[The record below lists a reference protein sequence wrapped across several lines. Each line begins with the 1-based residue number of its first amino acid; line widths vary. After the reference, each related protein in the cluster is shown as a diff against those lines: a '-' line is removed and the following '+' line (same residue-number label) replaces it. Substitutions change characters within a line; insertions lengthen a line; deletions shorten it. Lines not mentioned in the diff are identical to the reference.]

1 MISVFIQNATPRG
14 SGLRLALLWCARP
27 ARRPAR
33 RVLDDRVGPRE
44 DQAGMA
50 VVELDQVGR
59 CPTRVTDLE
68 DHAGP
73 LGVANGVAV
82 YVQPVSDYS
91 LHASTSSSLARYRSS
106 GEPLVLPRL
115 A

>member
-1 MISVFIQNATPRG
+1 MESECPVCTRMISVFIQNAAPCG
-14 SGLRLALLWCARP
+14 SGLRLAPLWCGG
-27 ARRPAR
+27 RPAR

-44 DQAGMA
+44 DQAGTA

-59 CPTRVTDLE
+59 CAARVADLE

-91 LHASTSSSLARYRSS
+91 LHASTSSSLA
-106 GEPLVLPRL
+106 
-115 A
+115 